1 MLSDT
6 DYSKFTYI
14 ENDALFL
21 HQIILITLFIKNII
35 NWTLIGQSLIVQV
48 HWTRKYQLKLK
59 FNSIDIIKR

>member
-35 NWTLIGQSLIVQV
+35 NWTLI
-48 HWTRKYQLKLK
+48 RA
-59 FNSIDIIKR
+59 